1 MSKRGESGLS
11 LLVGVDKPAGMSS
24 HDVVNR
30 CRRIFG
36 ERRVGHTGTLD
47 PLATGALLV
56 CVGPATR
63 LDAFFT
69 GHDKKYQVKVAFG
82 AATETDDAAG
92 SVTRTAPVPDR
103 LRDVAFAREYVES
116 LVGEHSQLPPVYS
129 ALKVNGKKACDEA
142 RKGNVIDLQPR
153 SIRIY
158 QAVLLGIEEDL
169 DAGLVLWDVEVH
181 VSKGTYVRSIARDMG
196 LALGCPAHVA
206 ALRRTQAGRLSLVDC
221 VSLETLEQIG
231 TRASLDPVLLLGYRF
246 LFADEAQAAK
256 VANGNPLRAS
266 EVRLC
271 CRPYV
276 GPAAALCACTSG
288 VRESKEP
295 PSDGEVVAVIAGN
308 KLVALY
314 EYSQDRRQFHS
325 RCVFPVGVSRGEGI

>member
-47 PLATGALLV
+47 PMATGALLV

-63 LDAFFT
+63 LDAYFT
-69 GHDKKYQVKVAFG
+69 GHDKRYRVRVAFG
-82 AATETDDAAG
+82 AATDTDDAAG
-92 SVTRTAPVPDR
+92 QVIRTAPVPAR
-103 LRDVAFAREYVES
+103 LQDEQFAREFVEG
-116 LVGEHSQLPPVYS
+116 LVGEHNQLPPVYS

-142 RKGNVIDLQPR
+142 RKGNVINLKPR
-153 SIRIY
+153 AIEIY
-158 QAVLLGIEEDL
+158 GAQLLGIQEDEEGEL
-169 DAGLVLWDVEVH
+169 LFWDVEVH

-206 ALRRTQAGRLSLVDC
+206 ALRRTQAGSLGLEDC

-231 TRASLDPVLLLGYRF
+231 ARAALDPVALLGYRF
-246 LFADEAQAAK
+246 LYADDSLAAK
-256 VANGNPLRAS
+256 VANGNPLRARDA
-266 EVRLC
+266 VLC
-271 CRPYV
+271 CRPQIS
-276 GPAAALCACTSG
+276 AAASLCACTSG

-295 PSDGEVVAVIAGN
+295 PADGELVGVIACN

-314 EYSQDRRQFHS
+314 QYSRQHDQYRS